1 MKSFT
6 FHSYK
11 GGTGKTFMSIS
22 LALLYAKRG
31 SKVCLLDFDFR
42 APSLNAFFDIPRP
55 KFTVNQLVDGQCEVD
70 SVIADATKEFSLP
83 GKLYVG
89 FADSSTEGISEVT
102 AKDRKWQMKS
112 LRFINR
118 SLQTLSD
125 KHEVDYVI
133 FDSSPGFQYSSINAI
148 LSSDVAVLVTTPDRA
163 DMSGTSELIRG
174 VYETLE
180 RRTGIML
187 NKVPTG
193 GPSIGLDS
201 GIVEKFSSS
210 FKLPIIEVIPCSC
223 EIVMRTDKSF
233 FVLEHPDHPIVK
245 TLNSAADKLEKF

>member
-11 GGTGKTFMSIS
+11 GGTGKTFMSTS
-22 LALLYAKRG
+22 MALLYAKRG

-42 APSLNAFFDIPRP
+42 APSLNALFDIPRP
-55 KFTVNQLVDGQCEVD
+55 GCTLNQLVDGQCEVD
-70 SVIADATKEFSLP
+70 SAITDATKEFSLP

-89 FADSSTEGISEVT
+89 FADSSTEAIGEVT

-125 KHEVDYVI
+125 KLELDYVI
-133 FDSSPGFQYSSINAI
+133 FDSSPGFQYSSINAV
-148 LSSDVAVLVTTPDRA
+148 LSSDVAVLVTTPDKA
-163 DMSGTSELIRG
+163 DISGTSELIRG

-180 RRTGIML
+180 RRTGIIL
-187 NKVPTG
+187 NKVPAG
-193 GPSIGLDS
+193 GPSMNLDPRTA
-201 GIVEKFSSS
+201 EKFSSN
-210 FKLPIIEVIPCSC
+210 FKLPIIGVIPCSC
-223 EIVMRTDKSF
+223 EIVTQSGESF
-233 FVLEHPDHPIVK
+233 FLLEHPDHPIVNI
-245 TLNSAADKLEKF
+245 LNSTADKLEKF